1 MSSCGDALRNARK
14 RSFVCTHL
22 AAVCIRCDRVRSHIV
37 ARFIAAHSV
46 WDIGG
51 REVATRYGEMDGTG
65 AGAVSRDDG
74 LDFSYAFNR
83 RVTTADHDFIKG
95 KIDSFLNA
103 HGASL

>member
-1 MSSCGDALRNARK
+1 
-14 RSFVCTHL
+14 
-22 AAVCIRCDRVRSHIV
+22 
-37 ARFIAAHSV
+37 
-46 WDIGG
+46 
-51 REVATRYGEMDGTG
+51 
-65 AGAVSRDDG
+65 VSRDDG